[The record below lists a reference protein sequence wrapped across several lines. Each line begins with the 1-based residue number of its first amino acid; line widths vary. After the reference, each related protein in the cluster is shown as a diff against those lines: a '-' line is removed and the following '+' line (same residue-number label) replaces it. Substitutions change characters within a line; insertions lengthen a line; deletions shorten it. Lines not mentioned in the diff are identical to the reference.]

1 MPDTHPEQRSSN
13 QEGLDDKRL
22 RVLQLAHYVADILA
36 KAGRPT
42 FVVERLE
49 DTAIRP

>member
-13 QEGLDDKRL
+13 QEGLDEKRL
-22 RVLQLAHYVADILA
+22 RVLELAHDVADALT

-49 DTAIRP
+49 DTAIRA